1 VLPIQESEAFLSVE
15 AEDSSHKNVR
25 DKRTIGFLRQL
36 FPNLSQVKFNTL
48 YILTY
53 TPTWQPIT
61 NSITFTLLCA
71 INRFDNYFIVNQC

>member
-1 VLPIQESEAFLSVE
+1 MCCLIKYMFHIQESEAFLSVE

-48 YILTY
+48 YTIIQYKPTY
-53 TPTWQPIT
+53 
-61 NSITFTLLCA
+61 NKLNNNHSLM
-71 INRFDNYFIVNQC
+71 RY